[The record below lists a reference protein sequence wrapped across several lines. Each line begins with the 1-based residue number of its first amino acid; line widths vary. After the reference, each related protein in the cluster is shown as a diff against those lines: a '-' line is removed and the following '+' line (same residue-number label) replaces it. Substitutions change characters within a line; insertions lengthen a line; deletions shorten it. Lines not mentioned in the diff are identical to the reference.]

1 MSKKYKS
8 TKGEKHMRLKITGKN
23 ITLTEGI
30 KDAVKE
36 KVKKIE
42 KLVSEEALTEVML
55 SAKHGKA
62 KAQRAEITVKTK
74 KSVVRAEVTD
84 DDLYRA
90 IAAAVDV
97 VAERLKKIKEKSRKR
112 AGSESIRAVEKEM
125 AVREEAA
132 VGLDVIED
140 FEISGG
146 ISREKI
152 VAAES
157 MTRDEACV
165 EMEYTDHDFY
175 VFRDTDRND
184 MLSVIYRRKEKG
196 YGVLTVPET
205 M

>member
-1 MSKKYKS
+1 
-8 TKGEKHMRLKITGKN
+8 MRLKITGKN

-55 SAKHGKA
+55 SAKHGRA
-62 KAQRAEITVKTK
+62 KAQRAEITVKAK

-97 VAERLKKIKEKSRKR
+97 VTERLKKIKEKSRKR
-112 AGSESIRAVEKEM
+112 AGSESIRAAEKE
-125 AVREEAA
+125 ATVREEMKI
-132 VGLDVIED
+132 GLDAIDD
-140 FEISGG
+140 FETAGG
-146 ISREKI
+146 INREKI
-152 VAAES
+152 VSAES
-157 MTRDEACV
+157 MTRDEACI

-175 VFRDTDRND
+175 VFKDAEAGD
-184 MLSVIYRRKEKG
+184 MLCVMYRRKAGG
-196 YGVLTVPET
+196 YGVLTVT
-205 M
+205 DTV

>member
-1 MSKKYKS
+1 
-8 TKGEKHMRLKITGKN
+8 MRLKITGKN

-55 SAKHGKA
+55 SAKHGRA
-62 KAQRAEITVKTK
+62 KAQRAEITVRAK

-97 VAERLKKIKEKSRKR
+97 VTERLKKIKEKSRKR

-125 AVREEAA
+125 TVREEAA
-132 VGLDVIED
+132 VGLDAVDD
-140 FEISGG
+140 FETTGKIN
-146 ISREKI
+146 REKI
-152 VAAES
+152 VSAES
-157 MTRDEACV
+157 MTRDEACI

-175 VFRDTDRND
+175 VFKDAEAGD
-184 MLSVIYRRKEKG
+184 MLCVMYRRKSGG
-196 YGVLTVPET
+196 YGVLTVTET
-205 M
+205 I

>member
-1 MSKKYKS
+1 
-8 TKGEKHMRLKITGKN
+8 MRLKITGKN

-55 SAKHGKA
+55 SAKHGRA
-62 KAQRAEITVKTK
+62 KAQRAEITVRAK

-97 VAERLKKIKEKSRKR
+97 VTERLKKIKEKSRKR
-112 AGSESIRAVEKEM
+112 AGSESIRTAKKE
-125 AVREEAA
+125 ATVREE
-132 VGLDVIED
+132 VEIGLDAVDD
-140 FEISGG
+140 FETAGG
-146 ISREKI
+146 INREKI
-152 VAAES
+152 VSAES
-157 MTRDEACV
+157 MTRDEACI

-175 VFRDTDRND
+175 VFKDAEAGD
-184 MLSVIYRRKEKG
+184 MLCVMYRRKAGG

-205 M
+205 V

>member
-1 MSKKYKS
+1 
-8 TKGEKHMRLKITGKN
+8 MRLKITGKN

-55 SAKHGKA
+55 SAKHGRA
-62 KAQRAEITVKTK
+62 KAQRAEITVRAK

-97 VAERLKKIKEKSRKR
+97 VTERLKKIKEKSRKR
-112 AGSESIRAVEKEM
+112 AGSESIRAAEKE
-125 AVREEAA
+125 ATVREE
-132 VGLDVIED
+132 VEIGLDAVDD
-140 FEISGG
+140 FETAGG
-146 ISREKI
+146 INREKI
-152 VAAES
+152 VSAES
-157 MTRDEACV
+157 MTRDEACI

-175 VFRDTDRND
+175 VFKDAEAGD
-184 MLSVIYRRKEKG
+184 MLCVMYRRKAGG
-196 YGVLTVPET
+196 YGVLTVPDT
-205 M
+205 V

>member
-1 MSKKYKS
+1 
-8 TKGEKHMRLKITGKN
+8 MRLKITGKN

-55 SAKHGKA
+55 SAKHGRA
-62 KAQRAEITVKTK
+62 KAQRAEITVKAK

-97 VAERLKKIKEKSRKR
+97 VTERLKKIKEKNRKR
-112 AGSESIRAVEKEM
+112 AGSESIRAAEKE
-125 AVREEAA
+125 ATVREE
-132 VGLDVIED
+132 VEIGLDAVDD
-140 FEISGG
+140 FETAGG
-146 ISREKI
+146 INREKI
-152 VAAES
+152 VSAES
-157 MTRDEACV
+157 MTRDEACI

-175 VFRDTDRND
+175 VFKDAEAGD
-184 MLSVIYRRKEKG
+184 MLCVMYRRKAGG
-196 YGVLTVPET
+196 YGVLTVTET
-205 M
+205 I

>member
-1 MSKKYKS
+1 
-8 TKGEKHMRLKITGKN
+8 MRLKITGKN

-55 SAKHGKA
+55 SAKHGRA
-62 KAQRAEITVKTK
+62 KAQRAEITVKAK

-97 VAERLKKIKEKSRKR
+97 VTERLKKIKEKSRKR
-112 AGSESIRAVEKEM
+112 AGSESIRAAEKE
-125 AVREEAA
+125 ATVREE
-132 VGLDVIED
+132 VEIGLDAVDD
-140 FEISGG
+140 FETAGG
-146 ISREKI
+146 INREKI
-152 VAAES
+152 VSAES
-157 MTRDEACV
+157 MTRDKACI

-175 VFRDTDRND
+175 VFKDAEAGD
-184 MLSVIYRRKEKG
+184 MLCVMYRRKAGG
-196 YGVLTVPET
+196 YGVLTVTET
-205 M
+205 I

>member
-1 MSKKYKS
+1 
-8 TKGEKHMRLKITGKN
+8 MRLKITGKN

-55 SAKHGKA
+55 SAKHGRA

-97 VAERLKKIKEKSRKR
+97 VTERLKKIKEKSRKR
-112 AGSESIRAVEKEM
+112 AGSESIRAAEKE
-125 AVREEAA
+125 ATIREEMEI
-132 VGLDVIED
+132 GLDAVDD
-140 FEISGG
+140 FETAGG
-146 ISREKI
+146 INREKI
-152 VAAES
+152 VSAES
-157 MTRDEACV
+157 MTRDEACI

-175 VFRDTDRND
+175 VFRDTEAGD
-184 MLSVIYRRKEKG
+184 MLCVMYRRKAGG

-205 M
+205 V

>member
-1 MSKKYKS
+1 
-8 TKGEKHMRLKITGKN
+8 MRLKITGKN

-55 SAKHGKA
+55 SAKHGRA
-62 KAQRAEITVKTK
+62 KAQRAEITVRAK

-97 VAERLKKIKEKSRKR
+97 VTERLKKIKEKSRKR
-112 AGSESIRAVEKEM
+112 PGSESIRAAEKE
-125 AVREEAA
+125 ATVREEMEI
-132 VGLDVIED
+132 GLDAVED
-140 FEISGG
+140 FETAGG
-146 ISREKI
+146 INREKI

-157 MTRDEACV
+157 MTRDEACI

-175 VFRDTDRND
+175 VFRDTEAGD
-184 MLSVIYRRKEKG
+184 MLCVMYRRKAGG

-205 M
+205 V

>member
-1 MSKKYKS
+1 
-8 TKGEKHMRLKITGKN
+8 MRLKITGKN

-55 SAKHGKA
+55 SAKHGRA
-62 KAQRAEITVKTK
+62 KAQRAEITVRAK

-97 VAERLKKIKEKSRKR
+97 VTERLKKIKEKSRKR
-112 AGSESIRAVEKEM
+112 AGSESIRAAEKE
-125 AVREEAA
+125 AIVREE
-132 VGLDVIED
+132 VEIGLDAVDD
-140 FEISGG
+140 FETAGG
-146 ISREKI
+146 INREKI
-152 VAAES
+152 VSAES
-157 MTRDEACV
+157 MTRDEACI

-175 VFRDTDRND
+175 VFKDAEAGD
-184 MLSVIYRRKEKG
+184 MLCVMYRRKAGG
-196 YGVLTVPET
+196 YGVLTVPDT
-205 M
+205 V